1 MFFSC
6 SYPPSFWVFLILVR
20 LLQCVLWHHKEPP
33 HAVSSW
39 GLLEE
44 LGSWFSLW
52 CWAEIASACIPEDC
66 LSVIIRIYIYYI
78 IYYILYII
86 YYVLCIIHYI
96 VLYYYITYYILY
108 IIYYIV
114 YIIYYIYY
122 IVYIIYYISY
132 IIIILYIIYYVL
144 YIIYYILFVIYH
156 IYYRKTFEDPG
167 WDRYETGMSPNAGLT
182 CISYQFTY
190 TCRRAARCLV
200 RLQDHVDS
208 PSKDTGG
215 FATCYHRLAVT
226 HSPEAEEE
234 WDASKFI
241 YCNFQIPRH
250 RPVPHRESRHWIGL
264 GCQEM

>member
-20 LLQCVLWHHKEPP
+20 LLQCVLWHHKQPP
-33 HAVSSW
+33 HEVSSW

-66 LSVIIRIYIYYI
+66 LSVIIHIYYILYI

-86 YYVLCIIHYI
+86 YI
-96 VLYYYITYYILY
+96 YYILY
-108 IIYYIV
+108 IIYYILYIIYIIFYIL

-122 IVYIIYYISY
+122 I
-132 IIIILYIIYYVL
+132 LYIV
-144 YIIYYILFVIYH
+144 YH

-167 WDRYETGMSPNAGLT
+167 WDWYETGMSPNAGLT

-190 TCRRAARCLV
+190 TCRRAARCHV

-215 FATCYHRLAVT
+215 L
-226 HSPEAEEE
+226 
-234 WDASKFI
+234 
-241 YCNFQIPRH
+241 Q
-250 RPVPHRESRHWIGL
+250 
-264 GCQEM
+264 